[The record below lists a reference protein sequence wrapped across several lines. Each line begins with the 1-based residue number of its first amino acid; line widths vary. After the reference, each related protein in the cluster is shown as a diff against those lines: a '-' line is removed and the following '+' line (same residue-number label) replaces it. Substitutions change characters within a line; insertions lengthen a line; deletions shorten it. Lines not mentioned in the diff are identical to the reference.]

1 MHIIESLCQGKVPG
15 NDLNEDHLIVTDDF
29 IAVLDGVSTV
39 NCPPIDGMAGGRFAV
54 RVAEE
59 IIRSFA
65 PDVTAETAVGLLSQ
79 GLRAAVAARVTL
91 TRDIRP
97 PSFAMA
103 IYSAGKKQVWRVCD
117 CAVMIDGVAYTRELP
132 PDAVTSEARA
142 YVIEAL
148 LLQGKTIDQLRSFDL
163 SREVIRPLLQEQHHF
178 SNLDSAYGYGV
189 IDGRS
194 VPSRFIDVFD
204 AARASEIVL
213 ASDGYPFVCS
223 TLAET
228 EERLSALL
236 RDDPLLFRQYK
247 STKGHQQG
255 NLSFD
260 DRTYIRFN
268 P

>member
-1 MHIIESLCQGKVPG
+1 MHVIESLCQGKVPG

-54 RVAEE
+54 RVAEK
-59 IIRSFA
+59 IIRDFK
-65 PDVTAETAVGLLSQ
+65 PDVTGEAAIDLLSQ

-103 IYSAGKKQVWRVCD
+103 IYSVKKQQVWRVCD
-117 CAVMIDGVAYTRELP
+117 CAAIIDGKAHIRELP

-142 YVIEAL
+142 YVIESL
-148 LLQGKTIDQLRSFDL
+148 LLQGKTIDQLRSFDT
-163 SREVIRPLLQEQHHF
+163 SREVIHPLLQEQHHF

-189 IDGRS
+189 IDGRP
-194 VPSRFIDVFD
+194 VPSRFIDIFD
-204 AARASEIVL
+204 ASGAKEIIL
-213 ASDGYPFVCS
+213 ASDGYPFVCG

-228 EERLSALL
+228 EKRLSDLL